1 MVSVNELKKDIEN
14 DEDIMLILRKALDI
28 SSKFGLD
35 DYETWISSELQG
47 YSNPKLL
54 PNYRIIE
61 CEVLYKVV
69 DRFIG
74 GVTLNPVEVGLRI
87 EFNEMLKTMFLKK
100 PISLID
106 EYCKTQKDPI
116 QFKVPNSVNETVN
129 KFSKVNVE
137 IYRQFPI
144 AKLKNI
150 IEQVKNT
157 LYGLCLELEKDQSYM
172 CQSTQNYEEFVKNI
186 NFNTVIFNIQNI
198 NQIISNKYEYIM
210 SSIVNEDI
218 DETIKVTIIENVNIM
233 EKEIEKDEP
242 DVEVLQKSGNV
253 LKELTMGISSSL
265 IAQGI
270 ISFVDFIFKVF
281 CIIPPH

>member
-1 MVSVNELKKDIEN
+1 MVSVSELKKDIEN

-35 DYETWISSELQG
+35 DYEKWISSELQG
-47 YSNPKLL
+47 YSDPKLL

-69 DRFIG
+69 DKFID

-157 LYGLCLELEKDQSYM
+157 LYGLCLELEKDQ
-172 CQSTQNYEEFVKNI
+172 
-186 NFNTVIFNIQNI
+186 
-198 NQIISNKYEYIM
+198 
-210 SSIVNEDI
+210 
-218 DETIKVTIIENVNIM
+218 
-233 EKEIEKDEP
+233 
-242 DVEVLQKSGNV
+242 
-253 LKELTMGISSSL
+253 
-265 IAQGI
+265 
-270 ISFVDFIFKVF
+270 
-281 CIIPPH
+281 